1 MAEVT
6 YEQAL
11 GRRERDWLLQQVDIR
26 ERGLRTDML
35 GSTVARQPMSGRT
48 GAGWTVCTKSGQGSN
63 FRKDASASKRWL

>member
-35 GSTVARQPMSGRT
+35 GSTDCTAAYVRAYRSRLDRLHQKWPRLELPQGRFS
-48 GAGWTVCTKSGQGSN
+48 V
-63 FRKDASASKRWL
+63 